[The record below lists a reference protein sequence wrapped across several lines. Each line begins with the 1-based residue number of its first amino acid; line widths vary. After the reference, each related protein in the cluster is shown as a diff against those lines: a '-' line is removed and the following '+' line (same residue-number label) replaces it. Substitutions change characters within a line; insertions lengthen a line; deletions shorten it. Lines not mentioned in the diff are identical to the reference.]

1 MPSVPSATVS
11 AHAVSGDKHLAG
23 GSGTLVFKGMCSPQ
37 TNTNNFNRSSR
48 EETVLSPN
56 TGGKNGHCRCE
67 QISNMMPSH
76 RAFKDTLDTP
86 FSPHGLTLDANP
98 WI

>member
-1 MPSVPSATVS
+1 MQSVPSARVS

-23 GSGTLVFKGMCSPQ
+23 VSVTLVFKGMCSPQ
-37 TNTNNFNRSSR
+37 TNTNHFNWSSV

-67 QISNMMPSH
+67 QISNMMPAQ
-76 RAFKDTLDTP
+76 RAFKDMLDTP
-86 FSPHGLTLDANP
+86 FFSHVLTLDANP